1 MLQWALSGEY
11 SPEVG
16 SLAQKLSVKR
26 RRHRGNEESYPF
38 REDSDENRSGQDY
51 QSVQTTHEM
60 FRHELLVY
68 RFGRDNDMA
77 DLQSYARQRL
87 IDYFPIF
94 IEEIRHILS
103 SFGRDELRD
112 LAKHDSDFAHC
123 LSERLLEAKDQFD
136 NTDDRQML
144 CCVVNVETACRSVA
158 EQVLGIPWTTLMEKL
173 YGQSSEIVLQLAKM
187 LNPEAAT
194 QNSNGNGNGTGLYR
208 GATSNVNWGQVE
220 KDLATIGAIENGRVI
235 IATETITGTLMDAAD
250 TANSHN
256 TFRVEPSQFLIVQDD
271 AKGSGNTVLVMNRF
285 GTSGTIPRNSG
296 IMNVREIARAGMK
309 RKSGASAFIQP
320 WAIWDAPQNG
330 PSGPN
335 PHVSPPISTDPRLR
349 NRRSGGEA
357 GSSRRGD
364 VAEN

>member
-1 MLQWALSGEY
+1 MFQWSSSGEY
-11 SPEVG
+11 SPEVD

-26 RRHRGNEESYPF
+26 RTNRGNDESYPY
-38 REDSDENRSGQDY
+38 RKDHDEHRSGQYY

-68 RFGRDNDMA
+68 RFGREYDMA

-87 IDYFPIF
+87 IGYFPIF

-103 SFGRDELRD
+103 SFTRDELRD

-123 LSERLLEAKDQFD
+123 LSERLLEAKDQFN

-144 CCVVNVETACRSVA
+144 CCAVNVETACRSVA

-173 YGQSSEIVLQLAKM
+173 YDQSSEIVLRIVRM
-187 LNPEAAT
+187 LNPGAAKE
-194 QNSNGNGNGTGLYR
+194 NSNGNGNGTALYR
-208 GATSNVNWGQVE
+208 GATSNVDWGQIE

-235 IATETITGTLMDAAD
+235 IATEAITGTLMDAAD
-250 TANSHN
+250 TASSSN
-256 TFRVEPSQFLIVQDD
+256 TFRVEPSQFLTVQDD
-271 AKGSGNTVLVMNRF
+271 AKGSGNTLLVMNRF
-285 GTSGTIPRNSG
+285 GRFGTIPQNSG
-296 IMNVREIARAGMK
+296 IINVREIARAGMK
-309 RKSGASAFIQP
+309 RKSRDSAFIQP

-349 NRRSGGEA
+349 KRRSDGEA
-357 GSSRRGD
+357 GSSRLGD
-364 VAEN
+364 AAEN